1 MKKSCCFTGHRPEKL
16 DISIEELE
24 ARLKTAIDEAV
35 KDGFTTF
42 ITGMA
47 PGTDLIAGKAV
58 LDLNNPDIKLI
69 CAVPFPKH
77 IQPLSDDWKEIYRCL
92 LENAT
97 EVHYVSDEYSRQCF
111 QLRDEWMVDRSD
123 MVIAVYNGTR
133 GGTRNTI
140 LYANK
145 KGVPVR
151 QLLEVRN
158 DE

>member
-77 IQPLSDDWKEIYRCL
+77 IQPLSDDWKEIYRRL

-97 EVHYVSDEYSRQCF
+97 EVHYVSDEYSRQC
-111 QLRDEWMVDRSD
+111 
-123 MVIAVYNGTR
+123 YNGTR

>member
-1 MKKSCCFTGHRPEKL
+1 MGKRCCFTGHRPEKL

-24 ARLKTAIDEAV
+24 TKLKVAIDEAI

-47 PGTDLIAGKAV
+47 PGTDLIAGKVV
-58 LDLNNPDIKLI
+58 LDLNNTSIKLI
-69 CAVPFPKH
+69 CASPFPNH
-77 IQPLSDDWKEIYRCL
+77 IRLLSDDWKEIYRCL
-92 LENAT
+92 LDNAT
-97 EVHYVSDEYSRQCF
+97 EVHYVSDEYSKRCF
-111 QLRDEWMVDRSD
+111 HLRNKWMVDRSD

-151 QLLEVRN
+151 QLLEARDVG
-158 DE
+158 